1 MKGDIIPAVLAA
13 LVFSALI
20 SSGSAAS
27 ATSIKL
33 VVLDIGG
40 TLIQDHNEVPTALM
54 SALGKEHIPVT
65 AAEISDWRG
74 ASKKGMI
81 RHFVERTMKHSAES
95 EKLVDKINAD
105 FNAQASKAYANVQPI
120 DGAEDAL
127 KAMKADGLL
136 LATTT
141 GFGRQLEDQVLKH
154 LGWEKYFTVTVSSD
168 DVVDGRPAPYMIY
181 HAMEA
186 AHVNDVKDVVAVG
199 DTPLDLQAANNSGV
213 RGAIGVWSGAAPK
226 EKLEKEKYS
235 QLLPSVASLPE
246 LLKKS
251 Y

>member
-1 MKGDIIPAVLAA
+1 MKIVRSFALTAALLLAA
-13 LVFSALI
+13 APA
-20 SSGSAAS
+20 SAA
-27 ATSIKL
+27 IKL

-40 TLIQDHNEVPTALM
+40 TLIQDHGEVPTAM
-54 SALGKEHIPVT
+54 MNALSKRKIPAT
-65 AAEISDWRG
+65 AAEIADWRG
-74 ASKKGMI
+74 ASKRGMI
-81 RHFVERTMKHSAES
+81 RHFVERQVKPGKDANALVES
-95 EKLVDKINAD
+95 INAD
-105 FNAQASKAYANVQPI
+105 FNAQAEKAYTNVQPI
-120 DGAEDAL
+120 AGAEDAL
-127 KAMKADGLL
+127 KQMQGMGLM

-141 GFGRQLEDQVLKH
+141 GFGRELEDRILRH
-154 LGWEKYFTVTVSSD
+154 LGWEKYFTVTISSD

-186 AHVNDVKDVVAVG
+186 AHVDNVKDVVAVG

-213 RGAIGVWSGAAPK
+213 RGAIGVWSGAATE
-226 EKLEKEKYS
+226 EKLRKEKYS